1 MILKTHGIFSLRWH
15 RCGYFEPYSY
25 INHLTEENLSGIPS
39 GFLDNEGLFV
49 KHPYKASSGY
59 LRDMVALRFS
69 ELRQDVVNILKEE
82 RKLLKVVALYLGENG
97 SMNSDE
103 FRDFVIKYGNKLTDK
118 YVSSKLEEDKNWY
131 EKILNK
137 F

>member
-1 MILKTHGIFSLRWH
+1 
-15 RCGYFEPYSY
+15 
-25 INHLTEENLSGIPS
+25 
-39 GFLDNEGLFV
+39 
-49 KHPYKASSGY
+49 
-59 LRDMVALRFS
+59 MVAHRFS

-131 EKILNK
+131 EKILSK